1 MAPEIVLLHDDYF
14 VMKAVGK
21 TLQGVAKEAP
31 WQDVRRKAFYK
42 AGEALG
48 KLHGFGLHHG
58 RPALRDIAYDREKD
72 SVTLFDWENEKRF
85 IDADPR
91 VIDLFL
97 FVHSC
102 FREKWA
108 LKNDELIRE
117 AMKGYFTGPE
127 SRPIL
132 EKALAVTKRFQ
143 AAFTLAHHLRIFG
156 WTDVT
161 SLDDAKNYLFQL
173 DPDAL

>member
-1 MAPEIVLLHDDYF
+1 M
-14 VMKAVGK
+14 GK

-42 AGEALG
+42 AGLWVNFA
-48 KLHGFGLHHG
+48 GFGLHHD
-58 RPALRDIAYDREKD
+58 RQALRTLLTTGKD
-72 SVTLFDWENEKRF
+72 GVTLLDWENEKRF

-108 LKNDELIRE
+108 LKNDEPF
-117 AMKGYFTGPE
+117 G
-127 SRPIL
+127 
-132 EKALAVTKRFQ
+132 KR
-143 AAFTLAHHLRIFG
+143 
-156 WTDVT
+156 
-161 SLDDAKNYLFQL
+161 
-173 DPDAL
+173 

>member
-1 MAPEIVLLHDDYF
+1 M
-14 VMKAVGK
+14 
-21 TLQGVAKEAP
+21 
-31 WQDVRRKAFYK
+31 RRKAFYK

-58 RPALRDIAYDREKD
+58 RRLRDIAYDREKD
-72 SVTLFDWENEKRF
+72 SVTLLDWENEKRF

-108 LKNDELIRE
+108 LK
-117 AMKGYFTGPE
+117 MMSSFG
-127 SRPIL
+127 
-132 EKALAVTKRFQ
+132 KR
-143 AAFTLAHHLRIFG
+143 
-156 WTDVT
+156 
-161 SLDDAKNYLFQL
+161 
-173 DPDAL
+173 

>member
-58 RPALRDIAYDREKD
+58 RPTLRDIAYDREKD
-72 SVTLFDWENEKRF
+72 SVTLLDWENEKRF

-91 VIDLFL
+91 VIDLFCL
-97 FVHSC
+97 FTAV
-102 FREKWA
+102 FEKSGRS
-108 LKNDELIRE
+108 K
-117 AMKGYFTGPE
+117 MMSSFG
-127 SRPIL
+127 
-132 EKALAVTKRFQ
+132 KR
-143 AAFTLAHHLRIFG
+143 
-156 WTDVT
+156 
-161 SLDDAKNYLFQL
+161 
-173 DPDAL
+173 